1 MKIMKNIFITE
12 CPRDAIQG
20 ISTFIPTTQKV
31 EFIKALCKVG
41 FDVLDMG
48 SFVSA
53 KAVPQLQDT
62 HEVLKML
69 DKNDKEN
76 TQFLCIVANTK
87 GAELAA
93 QEELVDIIGFPFSIS
108 EEFQLRNTNST
119 REKSLETVKEIL
131 HISKN
136 KKVRIYLSM
145 AFGNPYQE
153 FWNIDILLY
162 WAKKLVDLGVKELAL
177 SDTIGNADIE
187 KIHQIFYLFKTHF
200 PSIIVSAHF
209 HSNPETA
216 TKKINA
222 AHQAGCNHFDVAING
237 KGGCPFAKDELVGN
251 ISTQQFLALI
261 PSEKINNTALQNAI
275 SIANTLYNIYH

>member
-1 MKIMKNIFITE
+1 MKNIFITE

-20 ISTFIPTTQKV
+20 ISTFIPTNQKV

-62 HEVLKML
+62 HEVLQILNKT
-69 DKNDKEN
+69 DKQN

-87 GAELAA
+87 GAELAV
-93 QEELVDIIGFPFSIS
+93 QEELVDIIGFPFSVS
-108 EEFQLRNTNST
+108 EEFQMRNTNST
-119 REKSLETVKEIL
+119 REKSLETVQEIL
-131 HISKN
+131 QICEN

-145 AFGNPYQE
+145 AFGNPYGE
-153 FWNIDILLY
+153 NWNADILLY

-177 SDTIGNADIE
+177 SDTIGNADDE
-187 KIHQIFYLFKTHF
+187 KIYQIFTLFQKHF

-209 HSNPETA
+209 HSNPET
-216 TKKINA
+216 TPKKINTA
-222 AHQAGCNHFDVAING
+222 YQSGCNYFDVAING

-251 ISTQQFLALI
+251 ISTQHFLAQI
-261 PSEKINNTALQNAI
+261 PSEKINHTELENAI
-275 SIANTLYNIYH
+275 KIANMLYNIYH

>member
-1 MKIMKNIFITE
+1 MKNIFITE

-20 ISTFIPTTQKV
+20 ISTFIPTNQKV

-69 DKNDKEN
+69 NKNDKQN
-76 TQFLCIVANTK
+76 TQFLCIVANTI
-87 GAELAA
+87 GAELAK
-93 QEELVDIIGFPFSIS
+93 QEELVDIIGFPFSVS

-131 HISKN
+131 HICKN

-145 AFGNPYQE
+145 AFGNPYGE
-153 FWNIDILLY
+153 NWNTDILLY

-177 SDTIGNADIE
+177 SDTIGNADDE
-187 KIHQIFYLFKTHF
+187 KIHQIFTLFQKHF

-209 HSNPETA
+209 HSNPET
-216 TKKINA
+216 TPKKINT
-222 AHQAGCNHFDVAING
+222 AHSAGCKHFDVAING

-251 ISTQQFLALI
+251 ISTQQFLNIIL
-261 PSEKINNTALQNAI
+261 SEKINNIALQNAI
-275 SIANTLYNIYH
+275 SIANTIYNTYH